1 MASSSPPFGG
11 FIVSIPSAGILHG
24 LYVPPDKSYRVAP
37 PAGWEIIPGG
47 DGAVE
52 FRSRLAD
59 QGYWPGMFIAKEL
72 AEGSQPQEAV
82 EINALIAGDR
92 KAFRFISGEPL
103 DLPVGTAYL
112 VIYEHI
118 FKGLRMKTAEAHIV
132 SGGWQ
137 YWLPFNALAASFDRH
152 FPSYL
157 NALRSFAPVEP
168 GGGRVYN

>member
-59 QGYWPGMFIAKEL
+59 QGYWPCMLISRETAPGPQPIEPEEEAEIHAL
-72 AEGSQPQEAV
+72 AAQ
-82 EINALIAGDR
+82 DR
-92 KAFRFISGEPL
+92 QGFHFISGEL
-103 DLPVGTAYL
+103 MDLPFGRAYL
-112 VIYEHI
+112 VIYEHT
-118 FKGLRMKTAEAHIV
+118 FEKLRMRTAEAHFV
-132 SGGWQ
+132 Q
-137 YWLPFNALAASFDRH
+137 N
-152 FPSYL
+152 
-157 NALRSFAPVEP
+157 
-168 GGGRVYN
+168 GRRY